1 MPCVCRHMC
10 VWASPAAAQP
20 RIAARHGGIA
30 RCASSA
36 TTWTCVRAKQVLYR
50 QYSSGVDAVLL
61 LVRLMA
67 ARIMLLCSS
76 KRSREGE

>member
-1 MPCVCRHMC
+1 
-10 VWASPAAAQP
+10 
-20 RIAARHGGIA
+20 
-30 RCASSA
+30 
-36 TTWTCVRAKQVLYR
+36 VRAKQVLYR

-67 ARIMLLCSS
+67 ARIMLLCSG